1 MFRFPYAIM
10 DDDYINFNLNH
21 TLYTKKGKKTALRST
36 LLILCVLAC
45 ILLLSLTY
53 HNFLLLIIELI
64 VFTVLG
70 ILRMLYHKK
79 LMLWVIKTN
88 MRTLKASG
96 RLPYEKNGI
105 LTFDENDIHNTT
117 TSEESRT
124 SYSLVES
131 VCATND
137 ALYIYTSAISA
148 LILPY
153 RFIENQ
159 DVLNNLIAFL
169 QIKTGK
175 PVIRLTNQPATAS
188 FPSFIEKQES
198 FSFRFNY
205 TLTENDYFR
214 FHMNHALHTRAGKI
228 SAYIFTCSTVCSLI
242 IVTLLY
248 IHYFHSS
255 SWDLVIMIATVI
267 FCCIAWLLSIKRILI
282 EQAKSHAKRQIKIR
296 QLSFPQNGTL
306 TFDEQSISNVDAS
319 QEDRFS
325 YNLIRS
331 IYITN
336 EAIYIYSE
344 TSPALILPYRF
355 IESQDVFNN
364 LVNLLQKKTGK
375 TIINITK

>member
-1 MFRFPYAIM
+1 MFQFHYALT

-21 TLYTKKGKKTALRST
+21 ALYTKTGKKTALRST
-36 LLILCVLAC
+36 LLPLGVLAS
-45 ILLLSLTY
+45 ILLLSLAY
-53 HNFLLLIIELI
+53 HNFLLLITEL

-70 ILRMLYHKK
+70 ILRMLYYKK
-79 LMLWVIKTN
+79 IMLWVIKTN
-88 MRTLKASG
+88 MRTLKADG

-117 TSEESRT
+117 ASEESRT

-131 VCATND
+131 VYATND
-137 ALYIYTSAISA
+137 TLYIYTNAVSA

-159 DVLNNLIAFL
+159 DVLNNLIDFL
-169 QIKTGK
+169 QAKTGK
-175 PVIRLTNQPATAS
+175 PVIRLTKQPATAV

-214 FHMNHALHTRAGKI
+214 FHMNHRLHTHAGKI
-228 SAYIFTCSTVCSLI
+228 SACIFTCSTVCSFI
-242 IVTLLY
+242 IVMLLY

-255 SWDLVIMIATVI
+255 SWDLVIIIATVI

-282 EQAKSHAKRQIKIR
+282 EQAKSYAKKQIKIR

-331 IYITN
+331 IYMTN
-336 EAIYIYSE
+336 EAIYIYTE

-364 LVNLLQKKTGK
+364 LVDLLQKKTGK